1 MKEPIKDEN
10 GDLWYGCDDKLNP
23 LTLAL
28 LTIVILIFAVACWK
42 LVA

>member
-1 MKEPIKDEN
+1 MHWRDDET
-10 GDLWYGCDDKLNP
+10 DDSLNP

-28 LTIVILIFAVACWK
+28 LTIVICIFAVAIYR